1 VQSARELH
9 ELQREVG
16 GAIMASL
23 TPRWRMQKTAR
34 PVAEAFITPND
45 RLTAFQRLE
54 IYNRQ
59 YWFRVLDCFYDDYPG
74 LRAVIGERRFA
85 RLARA
90 YLARCPSESFSLRN
104 LGRRLEAFMRKQ
116 PRWTAPYQRPA
127 LDMARLEW
135 AHIVAFDE
143 GAKPGLDVDDLL
155 GADPAKVRLALQPYI
170 TLLEVSHP
178 VDDWLLAVKRKD
190 DSLRAEA
197 SNAVELRHRRARHIN
212 VRGRKPR
219 PLYIVV
225 HRMGFMV
232 YYKSLEREPFKILRA
247 LQQGAT
253 LEKAC
258 SVMLCNRKR
267 SAEESSRLLQ
277 QWFEDWASYGWF
289 CRR

>member
-1 VQSARELH
+1 
-9 ELQREVG
+9 
-16 GAIMASL
+16 MASL
-23 TPRWRMQKTAR
+23 TPRWRMQKAAR

-45 RLTAFQRLE
+45 RLTAFERLE

-59 YWFRVLDCFYDDYPG
+59 YWFRVLDCFYEDYPG

-104 LGRRLEAFMRKQ
+104 LGRRLEAFLRKE
-116 PRWTAPYQRPA
+116 PRRTAPYQRPA

-143 GAKPGLDVDDLL
+143 GANAGLNVDDLL
-155 GADPAKVRLALQPYI
+155 GAEPAKVRLALQPYI
-170 TLLEVSHP
+170 SLLEVSYP

-197 SNAVELRHRRARHIN
+197 SNAVELHHRRASHIN
-212 VRGRKPR
+212 VRGLKPR

-232 YYKSLEREPFKILRA
+232 YYKSLEREPFEILRA
-247 LQQGAT
+247 LQHGAT
-253 LEKAC
+253 LEEAC
-258 SVMLCNRKR
+258 SVMLRNRKR
-267 SAEESSRLLQ
+267 TAEESSRLLQ